1 MSRSIRRFILVMFVL
16 SVMLPTLALAK
27 APKKYQVTGKV
38 LELTDDTIVVEKGD
52 EKWEIGREAAT
63 KIDGKLKVGVKVTI
77 EYTMTAAKVE
87 VKDDKSVEKAP
98 AAKPK

>member
-1 MSRSIRRFILVMFVL
+1 MSRSIRRLIFVMFIL

-27 APKKYQVTGKV
+27 APKTYQVTGKV

-63 KIDGKLKVGVKVTI
+63 KVQGKLKVGVKVTI

-87 VKDDKSVEKAP
+87 VKDEKA
-98 AAKPK
+98 K

>member
-1 MSRSIRRFILVMFVL
+1 MSIRIRRFVLILLVL
-16 SVMLPTLALAK
+16 SFMLPSLALAK

-38 LELTDDTIVVEKGD
+38 LELTEDVIVVEKGD

-63 KIDGKLKVGVKVTI
+63 KVDGRLKVGAKVTI

-87 VKDDKSVEKAP
+87 VKEDKAP
-98 AAKPK
+98 EKTPAKAK

>member
-1 MSRSIRRFILVMFVL
+1 MSRSIRRFILVMFIL
-16 SVMLPTLALAK
+16 GVMLPTLALAK

-38 LELTDDTIVVEKGD
+38 LELTEDTIVVEKGD

-63 KIDGKLKVGVKVTI
+63 KVDGKLKVGVKVTI

-87 VKDDKSVEKAP
+87 VKDE
-98 AAKPK
+98 KPK

>member
-1 MSRSIRRFILVMFVL
+1 MSRSIRRLILVMFIL

-27 APKKYQVTGKV
+27 APKTYQVTGKV

-63 KIDGKLKVGVKVTI
+63 KVQGKLKVGVKVTI
-77 EYTMTAAKVE
+77 EYTMTAAKVD
-87 VKDDKSVEKAP
+87 VKDEKA
-98 AAKPK
+98 K

>member
-1 MSRSIRRFILVMFVL
+1 MSRSICRFILVMFIL
-16 SVMLPTLALAK
+16 GVMLPALALAK

-63 KIDGKLKVGVKVTI
+63 KVDGKLKVGVKVTI

-87 VKDDKSVEKAP
+87 VKDE
-98 AAKPK
+98 KPK

>member
-16 SVMLPTLALAK
+16 CVMLPSLALAK

-87 VKDDKSVEKAP
+87 VKDDKAP
-98 AAKPK
+98 AKPK

>member
-1 MSRSIRRFILVMFVL
+1 MSRSIRRLIFVMFIL

-27 APKKYQVTGKV
+27 APKTYQVTGKV

-63 KIDGKLKVGVKVTI
+63 KVQGKLKVGVKVTI
-77 EYTMTAAKVE
+77 EYTMTAAKVD
-87 VKDDKSVEKAP
+87 VKDEKA
-98 AAKPK
+98 K